1 MRSDGP
7 EEYGQEI
14 SSNANHTV
22 VTRGPGVVVAAAI
35 LTACIFATVG
45 LRVYTRLR
53 VQKWFGPDDIF
64 AILAFFTTLGFNV
77 VTIVGHA
84 KYGWDRHSWD
94 IPIDLI
100 SSELISFPC
109 VVKPRD

>member
-64 AILAFFTTLGFNV
+64 AILAFVCMRYLGHTRTAQV
-77 VTIVGHA
+77 
-84 KYGWDRHSWD
+84 
-94 IPIDLI
+94 
-100 SSELISFPC
+100 E
-109 VVKPRD
+109 